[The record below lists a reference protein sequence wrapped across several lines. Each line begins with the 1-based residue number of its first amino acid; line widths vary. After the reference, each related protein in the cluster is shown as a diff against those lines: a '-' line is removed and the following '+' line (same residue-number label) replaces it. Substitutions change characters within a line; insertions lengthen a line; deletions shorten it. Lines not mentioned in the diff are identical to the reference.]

1 ETLIDKVVDKIALP
15 EGIGDAPLYEPHK
28 RKKKPN
34 NNNNNNN
41 KKRFN
46 SKYKG
51 KPKFKKK
58 PNSGNKSA

>member
-1 ETLIDKVVDKIALP
+1 MDKVVDKIPLP
-15 EGIGDAPLYEPHK
+15 EGLGEAPLYEPHK

-34 NNNNNNN
+34 NHKK

-58 PNSGNKSA
+58 LNSGN